1 MSEQILSVAK
11 IRDAAKEFSRAGR
24 DSQAIMK
31 RLEKAV
37 SKLEKEWSGVNQ
49 EMFYTHYTE
58 WRNLMQ
64 GHVVLLMRI
73 AMEMQ
78 ALAERYERA
87 DS

>member
-11 IRDAAKEFSRAGR
+11 IRDAAKEFAHAGR

-49 EMFYTHYTE
+49 ETFYTHYSE

>member
-11 IRDAAKEFSRAGR
+11 IRDTAKEFTRAGR

-37 SKLEKEWSGVNQ
+37 SKLEKEWSGINQ
-49 EMFYTHYTE
+49 EMFYAHYTE

>member
-11 IRDAAKEFSRAGR
+11 IQDAAKEFTRAGR
-24 DSQAIMK
+24 DSQVIMK
-31 RLEKAV
+31 RLEKAI
-37 SKLEKEWSGVNQ
+37 SKLEKEWSGVSQ
-49 EMFYTHYTE
+49 EVFYNHYAE
-58 WRNLMQ
+58 WQNLMQ
-64 GHVVLLMRI
+64 GHVALLMRI